1 MNFRKALGLI
11 LAGWFGVQGSVA
23 SSWLRID
30 HPSSQSLRALQGKGI
45 HYEDF
50 IWVEQ
55 SAIAQ
60 DHFLNTQVH
69 EYSRPFHH
77 RLDGGWVDLK
87 HTPLTQDP
95 WFTAPVHA
103 QHDLFLV
110 QFAGPIKT
118 EWLHNLQ
125 QNDIK
130 LVSPLAP
137 FSLIVWATDQQLQA
151 LDGATQVR
159 HWQHFWP
166 AFRVQ
171 QNNRQLSGLMY
182 PTMALLVNDVL
193 TQEKLNL
200 QALGAVIT
208 HEKRLNESL
217 TAINMNLPGDL
228 YLSAARLPGV
238 LTVQQ
243 VHLDG
248 GSRSEISQQS
258 IVDGYDGSVPVTPGY
273 PSWLSNI
280 GLDGNGVTVAV
291 VDGGIYQNHPDLAG
305 NVIQCTGTSASCADS
320 TNSHGTHVA
329 GAIGGTGVNNA
340 LDAAGFNRGLGV
352 APGVQ
357 MVEQLYGPMLGA
369 GPGGMVAGGMLS
381 IYKDS
386 QTSGALLSNN
396 SWGPT
401 GTPQGY
407 DIPTMEIDIISRD
420 ANPDVVG
427 NQPVLA
433 VWSIMNGSG
442 DRNTGTC
449 APSSLGSP
457 DEAKNLFAVGS
468 TRMQNGDATQASD
481 VFDVSSNSAH
491 GPACDGRQVP
501 HIVAPG
507 CSTDAPDSATGYGMK
522 CGTSMASPV
531 MSGAIALFWEQY
543 RIARGSEPS
552 PALIKAVFTAVA
564 DDLDGQNDADGQV
577 MDHAPD
583 RKQGWGRV
591 NLERVINPINP
602 VWLHDQTTVLTQSGQ
617 SWSQTLEPV
626 NPNDDVRIMLVW
638 TDAAGPGLGGTNPA
652 WVNDLDLS
660 VSNGSTFLGNQFGA
674 DGYSATGGNA
684 DGMNNMEGVFL
695 SAAQHGGQVFDIE
708 VMAANIAADALN
720 PYAAVTP
727 QQDFALVCYN
737 CQPAQAIN
745 DVIFQSGFD
754 VFVDLIFADG
764 FD

>member
-1 MNFRKALGLI
+1 MNVSKALGLI
-11 LAGWFGVQGSVA
+11 LAGWFGVHGSIA

-30 HPSSQSLRALQGKGI
+30 HPSSQTLQALQGKGI
-45 HYEDF
+45 HYDNF

-55 SAIAQ
+55 SAVAQ
-60 DHFLNTQVH
+60 DDLLNTQVH
-69 EYSRPFHH
+69 EYPMPFHH
-77 RLDGGWVDLK
+77 RLGDTWVDLK
-87 HTPLTQDP
+87 HNSLTQDP
-95 WFTAPVHA
+95 WLTAPVHA

-118 EWLHNLQ
+118 EWLQNLQ

-137 FSLIVWATDQQLQA
+137 FSWIVWATEEQILA
-151 LDGATQVR
+151 IDGANPVR

-171 QNNRQLSGLMY
+171 QSNRHLSGLIY
-182 PTMALLVNDVL
+182 PTMALLVNDAL
-193 TQEKLNL
+193 AQEKQNL

-208 HEKRLNESL
+208 HEKRLNESV
-217 TAINMNLPGDL
+217 TAINMNLLGDL

-248 GSRSEISQQS
+248 GARSEISQQS
-258 IVDGYDGSVPVTPGY
+258 IVDNYDGSVAVTPGY
-273 PSWLSNI
+273 PTWLANT

-291 VDGGIYQNHPDLAG
+291 VDGGIFQNHPDLD
-305 NVIQCTGTSASCADS
+305 NVIPCIGIGASCGDS
-320 TNSHGTHVA
+320 TDSHGTHVA

-357 MVEQLYGPMLGA
+357 MVEQLYSPLLGV
-369 GPGGMVAGGMLS
+369 GPGGMVVGGMLS
-381 IYKDS
+381 IYNDS
-386 QTSGALLSNN
+386 QTSGVVLSNN

-401 GTPQGY
+401 TTPQGY

-420 ANPDVVG
+420 ANPDVAG

-433 VWSIMNGSG
+433 VWSIMNGNG
-442 DRNTGTC
+442 DRNVGSC

-491 GPACDGRQVP
+491 GPACDGRLVP

-507 CSTDAPDSATGYGMK
+507 CSTDAPNNATSYGMK

-531 MSGAIALFWEQY
+531 ISGSISLFWEQY
-543 RIARGSEPS
+543 RINHGSDPS
-552 PALIKAVFTAVA
+552 PALAKAIFTAVA
-564 DDLDGQNDADGQV
+564 DDLNGQNDADGQV
-577 MDHAPD
+577 MGHAPD

-591 NLERVINPINP
+591 NLEKVINPTNP
-602 VWLHDQTTVLTQSGQ
+602 VWMHNQATVFTQSGQ

-638 TDAAGPGLGGTNPA
+638 TDAVGPGLGGTNPA

-674 DGYSATGGNA
+674 DGYSATGGTT
-684 DGMNNMEGVFL
+684 DGINNMEGVFL
-695 SAAQHGGQVFDIE
+695 SAAQHGGQEFDIG

-720 PYAAVTP
+720 PYIAVTP

-737 CQPAQAIN
+737 CQSNQ
-745 DVIFQSGFD
+745 VIVDLIFESGFD
-754 VFVDLIFADG
+754 DFIDLIFADG
-764 FD
+764 FE